1 MLQQVLKELESAQGQ
16 VNLDDL
22 SRKLGIERSAL
33 EGMIGFL
40 VQKGKL
46 RDDFLACAGGRCGA
60 SCSGVQSCSLVT
72 KLPRSFSVASD
83 AIESPGTQRQPKKKR
98 PR

>member
-22 SRKLGIERSAL
+22 SRKLGVERGAL
-33 EGMIGFL
+33 EGMISFL
-40 VQKGKL
+40 VHKGRL
-46 RDDFLACAGGRCGA
+46 RDDFLACAGGNCGA
-60 SCSGVQSCSLVT
+60 SCSGVQSCLLMT
-72 KLPRSFSVASD
+72 KLPRSFSLVSD
-83 AIESPGTQRQPKKKR
+83 VTESPGPQRQPKKKR